1 MSAPRVAFITNLCP
15 YYRRPLFEVLGQRFE
30 TSFFFFS
37 EGEERYLGPALKH
50 DPSGLPVRNVRRVS
64 IAGSPLLVGLHSE
77 LRPENYDV
85 VVKCING
92 RLMLP
97 FTYHLARR
105 RALPF
110 VLWSGLWHHPR
121 TLAHRASRLWVEHI
135 YRGADAIVTYGD
147 HVRRFL
153 AAVPGVT
160 AEKIYVA
167 GQAIDSAPFD
177 NVTPNFP
184 EPARIL
190 YVGQLEESKGVRE
203 LLTAFSAIKRN
214 GDGVVLR
221 LIGTGSLVGKVRAA
235 ASAESGIEVLGYTPH
250 DAIPG
255 QLAHAR
261 CLVLPSVTTR
271 WGRETWGLV
280 INEAMAAGVPVIT
293 TDAVG
298 AAAGGLVQDGRN
310 GFVVPE
316 KTPDALAAAMSRLV
330 SDASL
335 AETLG
340 ARARVDVAKFDYS
353 RMADSFADAI
363 EHAVTAREPKRRG
376 LIRND

>member
-1 MSAPRVAFITNLCP
+1 MRALRVAFITNLCP
-15 YYRRPLFEVLGQRFE
+15 WYRRPLFELLAQRFE
-30 TSFFFFS
+30 TNFFFFS
-37 EGEERYLGPALKH
+37 QGEERYLGSALKH
-50 DPSGLPVRNVRRVS
+50 EPGGLPVRDARRVS
-64 IAGSPLLVGLHSE
+64 IAGSPLLVGLHAE
-77 LRPENYDV
+77 LRRENYDV

-105 RALPF
+105 RGLPF
-110 VLWSGLWHHPR
+110 VLWTGLWHHPR
-121 TLAHRASRLWVEHI
+121 TVAHRASRLWVEHI

-147 HVRRFL
+147 HVRRFIG
-153 AAVPGVT
+153 AVPGVT
-160 AEKIYVA
+160 LEKVCVA
-167 GQAIDSAPFD
+167 GQAIDSTPYSDVA
-177 NVTPNFP
+177 PNFP

-190 YVGQLEESKGVRE
+190 YVGQLAESKGIPE
-203 LLTAFSAIKRN
+203 LITAFSAMKRN

-221 LIGTGSLVGKVRAA
+221 LIGTGPLAGKVREAA
-235 ASAESGIEVLGYTPH
+235 REGSGIEVLGYTPNE
-250 DAIPG
+250 AIPG
-255 QLAHAR
+255 ELAHAR
-261 CLVLPSVTTR
+261 CLVLPSVTTK

-335 AETLG
+335 AGTLG
-340 ARARVDVAKFDYS
+340 ARARVDVAAFDYS
-353 RMADSFADAI
+353 RMFHAFADSI
-363 EHAVTAREPKRRG
+363 EHAVAARNPKRRG
-376 LIRND
+376 FIRDD